1 MEKGK
6 SVGVGK
12 FVTDKER
19 STKHQNKMDKALPKK
34 PEVVHLHEQ
43 QAGFTVLSR
52 RCVVERT
59 FG

>member
-1 MEKGK
+1 
-6 SVGVGK
+6 
-12 FVTDKER
+12 
-19 STKHQNKMDKALPKK
+19 MDKALPKK
-34 PEVVHLHEQ
+34 PEVVHRHEQ